1 MNIGGMQKL
10 SLCDYPGTPAIVIFL
25 QGCNFDC
32 PFCHNRKLL
41 PYKSQCECLKET
53 DIFDYLKKRQ
63 DKIPGVVISGGEPTV
78 QKNLQGFIREM
89 KSLGYKTKLDTNG
102 SNPEDICNLLS
113 HELLD
118 YVAMDIKAPW
128 QKYDLLAGRKIEEN
142 AIRDSIT
149 CIAASGIPHH
159 FRTTFY
165 PAMLSEEDL
174 VDIKAFLPKSSQ
186 HVVQQFI
193 SRRCS

>member
-25 QGCNFDC
+25 QGCNFNC

-41 PYKSQCECLKET
+41 PYKSQCESLNET

-63 DKIPGVVISGGEPTV
+63 DKIHGVVISGGEPTV
-78 QKNLQGFIREM
+78 QRDLQIFIRKI

-102 SNPEDICNLLS
+102 SNPEDICDLLS

-128 QKYDLLAGRKIEEN
+128 QKYALLAGRKIDES
-142 AIRDSIT
+142 AIRDSVT
-149 CIAASGIPHH
+149 CIATSGIQHH

-174 VDIKAFLPKSSQ
+174 VDIKALLPKTSQ
-186 HVVQQFI
+186 HVVQQFVAPR
-193 SRRCS
+193 SS

>member
-1 MNIGGMQKL
+1 MNIGGMQEL

-41 PYKSQCECLKET
+41 PYKSQCDGLSKT

-78 QKNLQGFIREM
+78 QRDLKCFIREI

-102 SNPEDICNLLS
+102 SHPEDICNLLS

-118 YVAMDIKAPW
+118 YVAMDVKAPW
-128 QKYDLLAGRKIEEN
+128 QKYDLLAGRKIEER
-142 AIRDSIT
+142 AIRKSIS

-165 PAMLSEEDL
+165 PAMLSDEDL
-174 VDIKAFLPKSSQ
+174 VDIKAFLPQTSQ
-186 HVVQQFI
+186 HVVQQFVPP
-193 SRRCS
+193 RNN